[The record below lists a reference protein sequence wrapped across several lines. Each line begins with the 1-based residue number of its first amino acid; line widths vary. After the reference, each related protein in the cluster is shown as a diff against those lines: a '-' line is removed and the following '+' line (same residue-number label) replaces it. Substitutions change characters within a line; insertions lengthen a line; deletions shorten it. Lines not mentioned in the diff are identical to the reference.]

1 MSITFDEP
9 AIRTEPRRDQW
20 GRYLVVPPGKS
31 KPIGYTRV
39 TTVAKTLDDGGGLL
53 PWKATLAMTG
63 LMRRQGLRG
72 KFEALMSQHPDKGPW
87 YGSAESK
94 KQAKKLVE
102 ECAEAGGSTDRA
114 DLGTALHSIVEQIN
128 KGQAPLMVQPETQAD
143 TDAYRAATED
153 MIIDARFCELV
164 VVLDEWRVAGSPDML
179 RVAVPGLGEDVVA
192 DLKTGDNLDYS
203 WQSIAVQMAA
213 YANAS
218 SVYIQGNADDGSED
232 ERSLMPP
239 ISRDVGLVIHLPAG
253 QARCDLYTV
262 DLASGW
268 KAFQRSMWTRDWRKN
283 KTLAKPLQIAPGA
296 VPPSSVEQAAPEDL
310 PPSGAVGNS
319 DADQPA
325 VEDAVSD
332 KAAAGITD
340 GAETRSPARTAGRAS
355 PGPQTTPPSVDA
367 GAAGNAA
374 PGTDARRRALLDR
387 FEALDPVDKKR
398 FKARAVP
405 KGDLDAVEKL
415 LDRIE
420 QTAAGAHAGAASGR
434 NPGSIPGPPQHPPLE
449 GDSLREADIDALE
462 QRFNELGDEAKAWTG
477 ALVAQGNKG
486 HPWRIKRA
494 PTVRRFELY
503 RGVLALA
510 EYFGD
515 AETNSFAH
523 RDDIVRAAVHL
534 ATGDQEALFPS
545 NLPGWLLGRLD
556 ADTSC
561 EFAQVAVGLTKD
573 RYSLLWGDDGTLRL
587 VAAG

>member
-9 AIRTEPRRDQW
+9 AIRTEARRDQW

-31 KPIGYTRV
+31 KPVGYTRA

-87 YGSAESK
+87 YGSTDSK

-102 ECAEAGGSTDRA
+102 QCAEAGGSADRA

-143 TDAYRAATED
+143 IDAYRAATED

-164 VVLDEWRVAGSPDML
+164 VVLDEWRIAGSPDML
-179 RVAVPGLGEDVVA
+179 RVTVPGLDEDVVA

-203 WQSIAVQMAA
+203 WQSIAVQMAG
-213 YANAS
+213 YANADN
-218 SVYIQGNADDGSED
+218 VYVQGDADDGSED
-232 ERSLMPP
+232 ERLSMPP
-239 ISRDVGLVIHLPAG
+239 ISKDVGLVIHLPAG

-283 KTLAKPLQIAPGA
+283 KTLAKPFQVAPGA
-296 VPPSSVEQAAPEDL
+296 VPPSPVEQAAASDL
-310 PPSGAVGNS
+310 PPDAAVGN
-319 DADQPA
+319 
-325 VEDAVSD
+325 
-332 KAAAGITD
+332 AAAD
-340 GAETRSPARTAGRAS
+340 GDVS
-355 PGPQTTPPSVDA
+355 
-367 GAAGNAA
+367 
-374 PGTDARRRALLDR
+374 RRRQLLDR
-387 FEALDPVDKKR
+387 YHALPEVDRKR
-398 FKARAVP
+398 FDARKP
-405 KGDLDAVEKL
+405 NNPNLNAVEKL
-415 LDRIE
+415 LDE
-420 QTAAGAHAGAASGR
+420 VGR
-434 NPGSIPGPPQHPPLE
+434 RHEPPDPPPTTTPSPGE

-462 QRFNELGDEAKAWTG
+462 RRFNQLNEEAKVWTG

-486 HPWRIKRA
+486 HSWRIKRA

-510 EYFGD
+510 EWMWFD
-515 AETNSFAH
+515 DEDVISP
-523 RDDIVRAAVHL
+523 DDIVCAIVDFVIGND
-534 ATGDQEALFPS
+534 ATLSTLFA
-545 NLPGWLLGRLD
+545 PGQTLGTLD
-556 ADTSC
+556 AD
-561 EFAQVAVGLTKD
+561 EAAKFAQVAVDLTKD

-587 VAAG
+587 EAVA